1 MPPAKSFSKNSS
13 SLFFTLMK
21 YRTRRYILK
30 FPSVRSSRS
39 WLKKI
44 RFKRHGHLSFYRF
57 LKLFIHNLNDDEI
70 MDRANGV
77 AYNFILAIFP
87 AIIFLFTLIPFIS
100 HYFPEITTGTIMH
113 FLSDIMPPTIYSAAS
128 DTILDIVKN
137 HRGGLLTVGFIMAL
151 YLSTN
156 RMLALMRAFNA
167 CYSTT
172 ESRNFFKMR
181 FTALW
186 LTLMMT
192 LALFSTVTLLIVG
205 QIVIDYTTANI
216 SQFSH
221 LNLDQAT
228 IYLLFVVRF
237 FIVFLVFFIAISC
250 VFYFGPAIHYNWN
263 FFSIGSFIATLGGL
277 ALSYSFSYYVTN
289 FSSYNKVYGSIG
301 ALIALMV
308 WIQLLTLVLLF
319 GYEINA
325 TLHDGYKKEA
335 IERHRKTK
343 KLEKVYN

>member
-1 MPPAKSFSKNSS
+1 MRYRVR
-13 SLFFTLMK
+13 K
-21 YRTRRYILK
+21 YVLK
-30 FPSVRSSRS
+30 YAAVSRS
-39 WLKKI
+39 RAWLKN
-44 RFKRHGHLSFYRF
+44 FKFKKHGQVSLYKF
-57 LKLFIHNLNDDEI
+57 LKLFIHNLTDDEI

-87 AIIFLFTLIPFIS
+87 AIIFLFTLVPYVS
-100 HYFPEITTGTIMH
+100 LYFPEITTGTIMH
-113 FLSDIMPPTIYSAAS
+113 FLSDVMPPTIYGAAS

-156 RMLALMRAFNA
+156 GMLALMRSFNA
-167 CYSTT
+167 CYSTL
-172 ESRNFFKMR
+172 ENRNFFKMR
-181 FTALW
+181 FTALG

-192 LALFSTVTLLIVG
+192 LALFLTVALLIVG
-205 QIVIDYTTANI
+205 QIMLDYITINV
-216 SQFSH
+216 SEFSH
-221 LNLDQAT
+221 LNLDQFT
-228 IYLLFVVRF
+228 IYLLFILRFVV
-237 FIVFLVFFIAISC
+237 VFLVFFIAISC

-263 FFSIGSFIATLGGL
+263 FFSIGSLVSTIGGL
-277 ALSYSFSYYVTN
+277 AISYGFSYYVTN

-301 ALIALMV
+301 ALIALMA

-325 TLHDGYKKEA
+325 TLHHGHKVEA

-343 KLEKVYN
+343 KIEKVYN

>member
-1 MPPAKSFSKNSS
+1 MRYRVR
-13 SLFFTLMK
+13 K
-21 YRTRRYILK
+21 YVLRYGA
-30 FPSVRSSRS
+30 VSRS
-39 WLKKI
+39 RAWLKKFK
-44 RFKRHGHLSFYRF
+44 FKRHGHVSLYKF
-57 LKLFIHNLNDDEI
+57 LKLFIHNLGDDEI

-87 AIIFLFTLIPFIS
+87 AIIFLFTLVPYVS
-100 HYFPEITTGTIMH
+100 VYFPEITTGTIMH
-113 FLSDIMPPTIYSAAS
+113 FLSDVMPPSIYGAAS

-156 RMLALMRAFNA
+156 GMLALMRSFNA
-167 CYSTT
+167 CYSTI
-172 ESRNFFKMR
+172 ENRNFFKMR
-181 FTALW
+181 FTALG

-192 LALFSTVTLLIVG
+192 LALFLTVALLIVG
-205 QIVIDYTTANI
+205 QIVLDYLTVNI
-216 SQFSH
+216 SEYSK
-221 LNLDQAT
+221 LNLDQFT
-228 IYLLFVVRF
+228 IYLLFALRFVV
-237 FIVFLVFFIAISC
+237 VFLVFFIAISC

-263 FFSIGSFIATLGGL
+263 FFSIGSLVATIGGL
-277 ALSYSFSYYVTN
+277 AISYGFSYYVTN

-301 ALIALMV
+301 ALIALMA

-325 TLHDGYKKEA
+325 TLHHGHKVEA

-343 KLEKVYN
+343 KVEKVYN